1 MFFVYW
7 LLFAV
12 VLLVAIFL
20 GSCLGST
27 TVLYVL
33 GLLLVAAVLAA
44 MATIVTKLDD
54 LEEKLDKLLRLGE
67 GDNHE

>member
-7 LLFAV
+7 LMFAV